1 MTANI
6 RLGRLTRLGRWG
18 NPVSLRQVNEPTIS
32 VPLGRRMSIIGITMN
47 SLTILGLVAG
57 TLTTI
62 AFLPQVVKTWQSKSA
77 KDFSFG
83 MLITFSVGV
92 FLWLVYG
99 LYKNELPII
108 LANLITF
115 ALNSIIIVLKLKYR

>member
-1 MTANI
+1 
-6 RLGRLTRLGRWG
+6 
-18 NPVSLRQVNEPTIS
+18 
-32 VPLGRRMSIIGITMN
+32 MN